1 MSDKMTDAEILADL
15 DAAIARFEN
24 ADSGWACVDAMK
36 AARSRI
42 AAAPDLLA
50 ALVALR
56 SATPGTATQKAARR
70 QADAAIAKATQS

>member
-1 MSDKMTDAEILADL
+1 MSDKNESWAADECRVFMGDGGISL
-15 DAAIARFEN
+15 HRVPNGVERARL
-24 ADSGWACVDAMK
+24 
-36 AARSRI
+36 I

-70 QADAAIAKATQS
+70 QADAAIAKATG